1 MKEEVAPVSFLCVV
15 ANEEKLEEL
24 DEERIEGPEECEESP
39 VGMVVVEKVEDESFK
54 VCCGAKEWP
63 NHIEKIEEKK
73 LEKLD

>member
-1 MKEEVAPVSFLCVV
+1 M
-15 ANEEKLEEL
+15 
-24 DEERIEGPEECEESP
+24 DEEGIKDPEEGEESP